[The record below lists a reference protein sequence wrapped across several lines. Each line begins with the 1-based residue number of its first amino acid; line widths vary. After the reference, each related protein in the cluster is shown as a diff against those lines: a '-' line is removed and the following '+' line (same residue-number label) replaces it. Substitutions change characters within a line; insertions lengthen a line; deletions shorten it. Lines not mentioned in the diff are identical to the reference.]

1 MPPEPASFSIDP
13 IDVVDTANSPH
24 SLLQHGIPEQP
35 PEPLSLVV
43 DLAEVED
50 GVDLNE
56 SIPEIPPEPVS
67 LSLELVEVD
76 ETPRSTT
83 GRRDTLSH
91 TDLEIPPEPLSIV
104 IDLTESDDV
113 LETWNGALAE
123 VPPDPVSFSINLVD
137 APMGSQSFVMRCSL
151 ARKPRLLTGCGCF
164 DRAPPDAVFSS
175 VYRLE
180 STQRGPR

>member
-1 MPPEPASFSIDP
+1 MA
-13 IDVVDTANSPH
+13 
-24 SLLQHGIPEQP
+24 
-35 PEPLSLVV
+35 V

-91 TDLEIPPEPLSIV
+91 TDLEILPEPLSIV

-137 APMGSQSFVMRCSL
+137 APMGSQSFVPETLPSPL
-151 ARKPRLLTGCGCF
+151 SFSIALEVGES
-164 DRAPPDAVFSS
+164 DQHNSPDHPSYPSS
-175 VYRLE
+175 I
-180 STQRGPR
+180 